1 MQSRAVT
8 FVIFDGFDV
17 LDVAGPFEVFGE
29 AGYEL
34 TVVAPKAGPVRSDT
48 GLTIHAQSS
57 VASLDPSRPGTL
69 LVVGG
74 EGVDA
79 ARSDRSLVDWVAAAA
94 TKTDRVA
101 SVCLGAFILAE
112 AGLLD
117 GRRVTTH
124 WREADRLA
132 REYPAVIVDSDPI
145 FIQDGPIWTSA
156 GVAAGMDL
164 ALALVEA
171 DLGPQSCP
179 RRRPGAGAVPAPTG
193 EPIAVQRPTVVRTA
207 RKRCDARGRRSHPP
221 RSRCATRDRRLGVAR
236 RAEPTTSTAAIHP
249 GDRSATNRVRRTGP
263 RRGGATGPRRTRRP
277 TGNHRATLR
286 LRHRRDTA
294 QDIPP
299 TRRNR
304 TLRVSRPISH
314 GARHRGLA
322 RSLRSVTTGA
332 ASMGCSSRRR

>member
-1 MQSRAVT
+1 MNSPAVT

-34 TVVAPKAGPVRSDT
+34 TVVAPQAGPVRSDT
-48 GLTIHAQSS
+48 GLTVLAESS

-69 LVVGG
+69 MVVGG

-79 ARSDRSLVDWVAAAA
+79 AQYDRNLIDWLATAA
-94 TKTDRVA
+94 TKADRVA

-112 AGLLD
+112 AGVLD

-171 DLGPQSCP
+171 DLGSQK
-179 RRRPGAGAVPAPTG
+179 A
-193 EPIAVQRPTVVRTA
+193 
-207 RKRCDARGRRSHPP
+207 
-221 RSRCATRDRRLGVAR
+221 LGVAR
-236 RAEPTTSTAAIHP
+236 ELVLFLRRPGNQSQFSVPLWSAQPPSDVMRDVVEAIHLDP
-249 GDRSATNRVRRTGP
+249 GARLGIDDLASLAGMSPRHLQRRFTQETGLPPTVYVERVRVEAAQRALAERDDPLETVA
-263 RRGGATGPRRTRRP
+263 RRYGFGTAETLRRTF
-277 TGNHRATLR
+277 HRLVGIAPSEYRDRFRTAHATAP
-286 LRHRRDTA
+286 RDQA
-294 QDIPP
+294 PE
-299 TRRNR
+299 
-304 TLRVSRPISH
+304 LSRPAPPVH
-314 GARHRGLA
+314 LKE
-322 RSLRSVTTGA
+322 V
-332 ASMGCSSRRR
+332 SS

>member
-8 FVIFDGFDV
+8 FVIFDGFDA
-17 LDVAGPFEVFGE
+17 LDLAGPFEVFGE

-79 ARSDRSLVDWVAAAA
+79 ARFDRSLIDWVAAAA
-94 TKTDRVA
+94 TKADRVA
-101 SVCLGAFILAE
+101 SVCCGAFILAE

-145 FIQDGPIWTSA
+145 FIQDGRDLDLRRRGSGHGPGACAGRGRPRTS
-156 GVAAGMDL
+156 GR
-164 ALALVEA
+164 
-171 DLGPQSCP
+171 P

-193 EPIAVQRPTVVRTA
+193 EPVAVQRATVVRTA
-207 RKRCDARGRRSHPP
+207 RKR
-221 RSRCATRDRRLGVAR
+221 L
-236 RAEPTTSTAAIHP
+236 
-249 GDRSATNRVRRTGP
+249 
-263 RRGGATGPRRTRRP
+263 
-277 TGNHRATLR
+277 
-286 LRHRRDTA
+286 
-294 QDIPP
+294 
-299 TRRNR
+299 
-304 TLRVSRPISH
+304 
-314 GARHRGLA
+314 
-322 RSLRSVTTGA
+322 
-332 ASMGCSSRRR
+332 

>member
-8 FVIFDGFDV
+8 FVVFDGFDV

-34 TVVAPKAGPVRSDT
+34 TVVAPSAGSVRSDT
-48 GLTIHAQSS
+48 GLTIQADSS
-57 VASLDPSRPGTL
+57 VAILDANRLGTL

-74 EGVDA
+74 EGVEA
-79 ARSDRSLVDWVAAAA
+79 ARCDRSIVEWLASAAPKA
-94 TKTDRVA
+94 TRVA

-124 WREADRLA
+124 WRDADRLA

-171 DLGPQSCP
+171 DLGPQEAL
-179 RRRPGAGAVPAPTG
+179 RVARELVLFLRRPGSQSQFSVPLWSAQPASDVMRDVVEAIHLDPGGRHGLDDLASLAGLSPRHLQRRFTQETGLSPAAYVERVRVEAAKQALAERDDPLET
-193 EPIAVQRPTVVRTA
+193 IARRCGFGTAETLRRTFPRLVGIAPSEYRDRFRTA
-207 RKRCDARGRRSHPP
+207 HARTVGHEASAI
-221 RSRCATRDRRLGVAR
+221 SRLQLPVQLEGV
-236 RAEPTTSTAAIHP
+236 
-249 GDRSATNRVRRTGP
+249 
-263 RRGGATGPRRTRRP
+263 
-277 TGNHRATLR
+277 
-286 LRHRRDTA
+286 
-294 QDIPP
+294 
-299 TRRNR
+299 
-304 TLRVSRPISH
+304 
-314 GARHRGLA
+314 
-322 RSLRSVTTGA
+322 
-332 ASMGCSSRRR
+332 SS

>member
-1 MQSRAVT
+1 VKSPAVT
-8 FVIFDGFDV
+8 FVVFDGFDI

-34 TVVAPKAGPVRSDT
+34 TVVAPQAGPVRSDT
-48 GLTIHAQSS
+48 GLTIHAESS

-79 ARSDRSLVDWVAAAA
+79 ARCDRVLVDWVAAAA
-94 TKTDRVA
+94 AKTGRVA
-101 SVCLGAFILAE
+101 SVCCGAFILAE
-112 AGLLD
+112 AGVLD

-171 DLGPQSCP
+171 DLGPQTALAVA
-179 RRRPGAGAVPAPTG
+179 RELVLFLRRPGNQSQFSVPLWSAQPASDVMRGVVEAIHLDPGARHGIDDLASLAGMSSRHLQRRFAQETGLAPAAYVERVRVEAAQRALAERDDPVET
-193 EPIAVQRPTVVRTA
+193 IARRYGFGTAETLRRTFHRLVGVAPSEYRDRFGTA
-207 RKRCDARGRRSHPP
+207 R
-221 RSRCATRDRRLGVAR
+221 
-236 RAEPTTSTAAIHP
+236 STAA
-249 GDRSATNRVRRTGP
+249 
-263 RRGGATGPRRTRRP
+263 
-277 TGNHRATLR
+277 
-286 LRHRRDTA
+286 RHQA
-294 QDIPP
+294 SE
-299 TRRNR
+299 
-304 TLRVSRPISH
+304 VSRPAEPVPFK
-314 GARHRGLA
+314 GV
-322 RSLRSVTTGA
+322 RS
-332 ASMGCSSRRR
+332 